1 MYHNNEETSLGGM
14 FMSILTTMQFIVN
27 IIIMIV
33 LLGIV
38 IMSLIW
44 LFKDKGQDQHSVLRN
59 FPVLGRIRYI
69 SEKIGPELRQY
80 FFADDNEGKPF
91 SRNDYKH
98 IVLAGKYN
106 SRMTSYGI
114 QREYKDGFYIQNT
127 MFPLQASEL
136 HVDNSDLISTF
147 LYQIEN
153 ERLFSR
159 DEHRKR
165 SQIDPF
171 FLSDEHAV
179 VLGPELKHPYKVKR
193 LVGQSGM
200 SYGALGRN
208 AITALSKGLSKAGT
222 WMNTGEGG
230 LSDYHLKGDGDI
242 IFQIGPGLFGV
253 RDKEGHFNKD
263 MFLQLADRE
272 NIRAFELKLAQ
283 GAKTRG
289 GHMEG
294 NKVTEEIAKIRN
306 VKPHETINSPNRFD
320 FIKNPEDLLKFV
332 DQIKNLGQK
341 PVGFKIVVS
350 KVDEIEKLV
359 KTMVQ
364 LDTYPSFITVDGGEG
379 GTGATFQELEDGVGL
394 PLLTAL
400 PIVSG
405 MLEKYGVRDKI
416 KIFAS
421 GKLITPDKIAIALGL
436 GADLV
441 NIARG
446 MMINVG
452 CIMSRQCHL
461 NTCPVGVA
469 TTDPKKEKALI
480 VDEKQYRVTNYVTS
494 LHEGLF
500 NIAAAVG
507 VNSPTEITSEHII
520 YRELDGATQKIKDYK
535 LKLIS

>member
-1 MYHNNEETSLGGM
+1 
-14 FMSILTTMQFIVN
+14 MSILTTMQFIVN
-27 IIIMIV
+27 IIIMLILLSIIV
-33 LLGIV
+33 LGLV
-38 IMSLIW
+38 W
-44 LFKDKGQDQHSVLRN
+44 LLKDKGQNQHSVLRN

-91 SRNDYKH
+91 SRIDYKN
-98 IVLAGKYN
+98 IVLAGKYK
-106 SRMTSYGI
+106 SRMTSFGT
-114 QREYKDGFYIQNT
+114 QTEYKDGFYIQNT
-127 MFPLQASEL
+127 MFPLQATEL
-136 HVDNSDLISTF
+136 HIDNSGMISTF
-147 LYQIEN
+147 LYQIDN

-159 DEHRKR
+159 DEHREK
-165 SQIDPF
+165 SEVDPF
-171 FLSDEHAV
+171 YLSDEHAII
-179 VLGPELKHPYKVKR
+179 LGPELKHPFKIKR
-193 LVGQSGM
+193 MVGQSGM
-200 SYGALGRN
+200 SYGALGKN
-208 AITALSKGLSKAGT
+208 AITALSQGLSRAGT

-230 LSDYHLKGDGDI
+230 LSNYHLKGDGDI

-253 RDKEGHFNKD
+253 RDKEGHFSND
-263 MFLQLADRE
+263 MFLKLAQRK
-272 NIRAFELKLAQ
+272 NIRAFEMKLAQ

-306 VKPHETINSPNRFD
+306 VKPHQTINSPNRFD
-320 FIKNPEDLLKFV
+320 FIKNPVDLLKFV
-332 DQIKNLGQK
+332 DQIKQLGQK

-350 KVDEIEKLV
+350 KVEEIEKLV
-359 KTMVQ
+359 KTMVE

-394 PLLTAL
+394 PLFTAL

-405 MLEKYGVRDKI
+405 MLEKYGIRDKI

-446 MMINVG
+446 MMISVG
-452 CIMSRQCHL
+452 CIMSQQCHL

-480 VDEKQYRVTNYVTS
+480 VEEKQYRVTNYVTS

-507 VNSPTEITSEHII
+507 VNSPTEITSDHII
-520 YRELDGATQKIKDYK
+520 YREIGGATQKIKDYK

>member
-1 MYHNNEETSLGGM
+1 MSL
-14 FMSILTTMQFIVN
+14 LTTMQFIVN
-27 IIIMIV
+27 IIIMVV
-33 LLGIV
+33 LLSVV
-38 IMSLIW
+38 IIGLIW

-69 SEKIGPELRQY
+69 SEKVGPELRQY

-106 SRMTSYGI
+106 SRMTSYGT
-114 QREYKDGFYIQNT
+114 QTEYKDGFYIQNT
-127 MFPLQASEL
+127 MFPLQATEL

-147 LYQIEN
+147 LYKIEN

-165 SQIDPF
+165 SEIDPF

-179 VLGPELKHPYKVKR
+179 VLGAELKHPFKIKR
-193 LVGQSGM
+193 LVGQSAM
-200 SYGALGRN
+200 SYGALGKN
-208 AITALSKGLSKAGT
+208 AITTLSKGLSKAGT

-253 RDKEGHFNKD
+253 RDKEGRFNKD
-263 MFLQLADRE
+263 MFLQLADRK

-320 FIKNPEDLLKFV
+320 FINNPEELLNFV
-332 DQIKNLGQK
+332 QKIKDLGQK
-341 PVGFKIVVS
+341 PAGFKIVVS
-350 KVDEIEKLV
+350 KVEEIESLV
-359 KTMVQ
+359 KTMVE
-364 LDTYPSFITVDGGEG
+364 LDIYPSFITVDGGEG

-405 MLEKYGVRDKI
+405 MLEKYGIRDKI

-441 NIARG
+441 NVARG
-446 MMINVG
+446 MMISVG
-452 CIMSRQCHL
+452 CIMSQQCHL

-507 VNSPTEITSEHII
+507 VTSPTEISADHII